1 MLVELEQFGA
11 EQPPIA
17 AVQTNS
23 KAKFSKRQDSL
34 AGNEAQLGTV
44 TITFS

>member
-17 AVQTNS
+17 EVKANG
-23 KAKFSKRQDSL
+23 KAKFIKRQGSL
-34 AGNEAQLGTV
+34 AGSEAQLGILI
-44 TITFS
+44 ITLS

>member
-17 AVQTNS
+17 EVKINS

-34 AGNEAQLGTV
+34 AVNEAQLV
-44 TITFS
+44 ILVITLS

>member
-17 AVQTNS
+17 EVQTNS
-23 KAKFSKRQDSL
+23 NAKFSKRQDSL
-34 AGNEAQLGTV
+34 TATKAQLGILV
-44 TITFS
+44 ITFS